1 MDVTEKL
8 TLSDIKITF
17 QKFTFHAFFLKK
29 LLGYVRA
36 KTKILSYFG

>member
-1 MDVTEKL
+1 MDMTEQL

-17 QKFTFHAFFLKK
+17 LKFTFHAFFLKK

-36 KTKILSYFG
+36 KTKKLSCFG